1 MAELLIFTI
10 VAAAAGVYATL
21 PEHRRLR
28 IHYVLPSWYS
38 RVVLFTIGAV
48 LVFFLGNLYLET
60 ANPQF
65 SVLCSRICLPA
76 QFWLEGTQV
85 LLATAVVGVG
95 VKRLLE
101 STPTIEDDP
110 ALAEQIR
117 GLFSEQ
123 RFNILSLVI
132 SDGYGKLVSSD
143 TSEPASESRA
153 VTESVLTQ
161 ERFLRNHTEI
171 SISLAAQLLQDE
183 DCVIDREDF
192 ALHYMKSLHR
202 DRSSVLYHEVEV
214 TGGGHGPYDFP
225 DSIRLLPALFDD
237 CQVARDVQLWNPI
250 REGMQETLE
259 DAASQREDPYAT
271 RNNRLS
277 INRREVQFRD
287 PIFVGVRLFNIMVR
301 TSLEQGNEWHM
312 FVNYLADIGEDI
324 CEQYTISPDADRT
337 AEFPNDYCY
346 LLRALTDTLES
357 IAETPTD
364 TNSSVHM
371 AIESPG
377 PNPYEDTI
385 KMGIWTLLRVHKAI
399 LLSDIP
405 NRFKR
410 DTTHSILETY
420 FELAKTRTHPQRSYF
435 WALHTMITTQ
445 VPQNAI
451 NDQDQYEYLT
461 VMLRHLKSYDRA
473 KLMLGHK
480 GTQYRRLIRGIE
492 NSIFLSNVS

>member
-28 IHYVLPSWYS
+28 IRYVLPSCYPQ
-38 RVVLFTIGAV
+38 VVLFSIIAV
-48 LVFFLGNLYLET
+48 LILFLGNVYLET

-65 SVLCSRICLPA
+65 SVLCGWVCLPA
-76 QFWLEGTQV
+76 QFWLEATQV
-85 LLATAVVGVG
+85 LLATAVVGIG

-101 STPTIEDDP
+101 TNPTIMDDKT
-110 ALAEQIR
+110 LSDQIR
-117 GLFSEQ
+117 RLFSEQ

-132 SDGYGKLVSSD
+132 SDGYDNLVSSD
-143 TSEPASESRA
+143 TEKPDLESRA
-153 VTESVLTQ
+153 VTESVLTE

-171 SISLAAQLLQDE
+171 SITLAAQLLQDE

-192 ALHYMKSLHR
+192 ALHYVKSLHQ
-202 DRSSVLYHEVEV
+202 DRSSVLYHEIEV
-214 TGGGHGPYDFP
+214 TGGGHGPYNFP
-225 DSIRLLPALFDD
+225 DSIHLLPALFDD
-237 CQVARDVQLWNPI
+237 CQVAREVQLWNPI

-259 DAASQREDPYAT
+259 EAASQREDPYAI

-277 INRREVQFRD
+277 LNRREVQFRD
-287 PIFVGVRLFNIMVR
+287 PIFVGIRFFNIMVHK
-301 TSLEQGNEWHM
+301 SLEQGLEWHM
-312 FVNYLADIGEDI
+312 FVNYLADIGEKI
-324 CEQYTISPDADRT
+324 CDQYTISPDADPT
-337 AEFPNDYCY
+337 EEFPNDYCY
-346 LLRALTDTLES
+346 LLRELTDTLES

-364 TNSSVHM
+364 TSSSFRM

-377 PNPYEDTI
+377 PDPYEDTI
-385 KMGIWTLLRVHKAI
+385 KMGIWSLLRVHKSI

-405 NRFKR
+405 SRFKR

-420 FELAKTRTHPQRSYF
+420 FELATTQTHPQRSYF

-445 VPQNAI
+445 VQQNTLD
-451 NDQDQYEYLT
+451 DQDQYEYLT
-461 VMLRHLKSYDRA
+461 MMLRHLRSYDRA

-480 GTQYRRLIRGIE
+480 QTQYQRLIRDIE
-492 NSIFLSNVS
+492 NSVFLTDMS

>member
-28 IHYVLPSWYS
+28 IRYSLPSWYS
-38 RVVLFTIGAV
+38 QVVLFSTVAV
-48 LVFFLGNLYLET
+48 LMFFLGNLYLET
-60 ANPQF
+60 AKPQF
-65 SVLCSRICLPA
+65 SILCGGICLPA

-85 LLATAVVGVG
+85 LLATAVVGIG

-101 STPTIEDDP
+101 PNPIIEDDT
-110 ALAEQIR
+110 ALADQLR

-132 SDGYGKLVSSD
+132 SDGYDKLVSSD
-143 TSEPASESRA
+143 TPKPGLESRA

-171 SISLAAQLLQDE
+171 SITLAAQLLQDE
-183 DCVIDREDF
+183 DCVIDRGDF
-192 ALHYMKSLHR
+192 ALHYVKSLHQ

-214 TGGGHGPYDFP
+214 TGGGYGSYDFP
-225 DSIRLLPALFDD
+225 ASIRLLPALFDD
-237 CQVARDVQLWNPI
+237 CEVAREVRLWNPI

-259 DAASQREDPYAT
+259 EARSQPEDPYAT
-271 RNNRLS
+271 RNDRLS
-277 INRREVQFRD
+277 LNRREVQFRD
-287 PIFVGVRLFNIMVR
+287 PIYVGIRIFSIMIHK
-301 TSLEQGNEWHM
+301 SLDQGVESHM
-312 FVNYLADIGEDI
+312 FINYLAEIGEGI

-337 AEFPNDYCY
+337 EEFPNDYCY
-346 LLRALTDTLES
+346 LLRELTDTLES
-357 IAETPTD
+357 IAETTTD
-364 TNSSVHM
+364 TSSSVYM

-377 PNPYEDTI
+377 PSPYEDTI
-385 KMGIWTLLRVHKAI
+385 KMGIWSLLRVHKAI

-405 NRFKR
+405 YRFKQ

-420 FELAKTRTHPQRSYF
+420 FELATAQTHPQRSYF

-445 VPQNAI
+445 VHQNPLD
-451 NDQDQYEYLT
+451 DQEQYEYLNE
-461 VMLRHLKSYDRA
+461 MLRHLRSYDRA

-480 GTQYRRLIRGIE
+480 GTQYQRLIRDIE
-492 NSIFLSNVS
+492 NSIFLRDVS

>member
-28 IHYVLPSWYS
+28 IRYVLPSWYS
-38 RVVLFTIGAV
+38 QVVLFSIIAV
-48 LVFFLGNLYLET
+48 LSFFLGNLYLET

-65 SVLCSRICLPA
+65 SVLCGWVCLPA

-85 LLATAVVGVG
+85 LLATAVVGIG

-101 STPTIEDDP
+101 PHPTIEDD
-110 ALAEQIR
+110 ATLADQIR

-123 RFNILSLVI
+123 RFNILSLVV
-132 SDGYGKLVSSD
+132 SDGYNNLVSSD
-143 TSEPASESRA
+143 TAKPDLESRA

-171 SISLAAQLLQDE
+171 SITLAAQLLQDE
-183 DCVIDREDF
+183 DCAIDREDF
-192 ALHYMKSLHR
+192 ALHYVKSLHQ
-202 DRSSVLYHEVEV
+202 DRSSVLYHEMEA
-214 TGGGHGPYDFP
+214 TGGGHGSYNFP
-225 DSIRLLPALFDD
+225 GSIRLLPALFDD

-259 DAASQREDPYAT
+259 EATGQREDPYAT

-277 INRREVQFRD
+277 LNRREVQFRD
-287 PIFVGVRLFNIMVR
+287 PIFVGIRLFSIMVH
-301 TSLEQGNEWHM
+301 TSLEQGTEWHM

-324 CEQYTISPDADRT
+324 CEQYTISPDADHT
-337 AEFPNDYCY
+337 EEFPNDYCY
-346 LLRALTDTLES
+346 LLRELTDTLES
-357 IAETPTD
+357 IAETPID
-364 TNSSVHM
+364 TSSSVHM

-377 PNPYEDTI
+377 PDPYEDTI
-385 KMGIWTLLRVHKAI
+385 KMGIWSLLRVHKAI

-405 NRFKR
+405 SRFKR

-420 FELAKTRTHPQRSYF
+420 FELATAQSHPQRSYF

-445 VPQNAI
+445 VHQNPLA
-451 NDQDQYEYLT
+451 DQDQYEYLT
-461 VMLRHLKSYDRA
+461 MMLRHLRSYDRA

-480 GTQYRRLIRGIE
+480 GTQYQRLIRDIE
-492 NSIFLSNVS
+492 NSIFLADVS